1 MKISSIFVAFLE
13 NMNYSKEG
21 HWKSNQYQ
29 TNIRLERNQVGTLDL
44 IFTISINHRIKNDY
58 DGIFSIPCLQIRH
71 GGDEKSVSAPLFFIL
86 AT

>member
-1 MKISSIFVAFLE
+1 MDL
-13 NMNYSKEG
+13 
-21 HWKSNQYQ
+21 
-29 TNIRLERNQVGTLDL
+29 VGTLDL
-44 IFTISINHRIKNDY
+44 IFTISINRRIKNDY

>member
-1 MKISSIFVAFLE
+1 MAMLWLK
-13 NMNYSKEG
+13 KD
-21 HWKSNQYQ
+21 
-29 TNIRLERNQVGTLDL
+29 IRLERSQVGTLDL